1 MSLSAAR
8 FLPTSRGDWPP
19 DMDSWLVEVTAPG
32 GGGGGWR
39 GPMVAAAAAAA
50 AATAAAA
57 DTGAV

>member
-8 FLPTSRGDWPP
+8 FLPASRGDWP
-19 DMDSWLVEVTAPG
+19 SGNGVELTAAPAAG
-32 GGGGGWR
+32 GGGGGR
-39 GPMVAAAAAAA
+39 VPMVAAAAAAA